1 MLTCLQSLIFKL
13 KQRHPTSP
21 RHPPP
26 STSGTPRGKIKIKTT
41 LFLYFLFKMF
51 LLISNLRVRNECFFS
66 FLTFGLEYD
75 VRGTSPLWWECMA
88 FVERR
93 PSSANLGGAYDV
105 RRTSPPKVVRVRRF
119 WLDSGFLA
127 TSGHELTQNR
137 ARTEA
142 NTSVQGNLEVMGG
155 EHS

>member
-1 MLTCLQSLIFKL
+1 
-13 KQRHPTSP
+13 
-21 RHPPP
+21 
-26 STSGTPRGKIKIKTT
+26 
-41 LFLYFLFKMF
+41 MF

-66 FLTFGLEYD
+66 CLTFGLEYD

-105 RRTSPPKVVRVRRF
+105 RGTSPPKFVRVRRF
-119 WLDSGFLA
+119 WFDSGFLA

-155 EHS
+155 SIFDSLPPPGEAL

>member
-1 MLTCLQSLIFKL
+1 
-13 KQRHPTSP
+13 
-21 RHPPP
+21 
-26 STSGTPRGKIKIKTT
+26 
-41 LFLYFLFKMF
+41 MF
-51 LLISNLRVRNECFFS
+51 LLISNLRVRNDCFFS
-66 FLTFGLEYD
+66 CLTFGLEYD

-105 RRTSPPKVVRVRRF
+105 RGTSPPKFVRVRRF
-119 WLDSGFLA
+119 WFDSGFLA

-155 EHS
+155 EHVRLAPPAWGGIIIPGRDRPRPHGNQKHVG